1 MSRKENKILVKEV
14 NFGLTPYMNALKKQE
29 KYFNNV
35 IDQKIKNRK
44 SIEKTKTSNFF
55 LWVEHT
61 PVITIGN
68 RGNRNNLLV
77 NEIELKEK
85 KIDLFKTNRGGD
97 ITLHTPGQLVGYPIF
112 DLENFFTDISKYL
125 RLIEETVIKLLSYY
139 GVNAERSD
147 GETGVWIDAKKPS
160 ARKICA
166 IGIKASRWVTM
177 HGFAFNICND
187 LDYYNYIIPCGIKDK
202 NITSLSKELG
212 KNVSVDEVKIR
223 LKETFAE
230 VFKISWI

>member
-1 MSRKENKILVKEV
+1 MVSRENKILVKEIDL
-14 NFGLTPYMNALKKQE
+14 GLSPYVNALKKQE
-29 KYFNNV
+29 KYFNHV

-44 SIEKTKTSNFF
+44 LTKKRNTNNFF

-77 NEIELKEK
+77 NEVELKDK
-85 KIDLFKTNRGGD
+85 KIQLFNTNRGGD
-97 ITLHTPGQLVGYPIF
+97 ITLHNPGQLVGYPIF

-125 RLIEETVIKLLSYY
+125 RLIEESVIKLLNHY
-139 GVNAERSD
+139 GVNGERST

-187 LDYYNYIIPCGIKDK
+187 LDYYDYIIPCGIKNK
-202 NITSLSKELG
+202 NITSLSKELN
-212 KNVSVDEVKIR
+212 KNISVEEVKIK

-230 VFKISWI
+230 VFRISWI

>member
-1 MSRKENKILVKEV
+1 MVPRENKILVKEV
-14 NFGLTPYMNALKKQE
+14 DLGLSTYIDALKKQE
-29 KYFNNV
+29 KYFNSV

-44 SIEKTKTSNFF
+44 LSEKRKTSNFF

-77 NEIELKEK
+77 NEFELKEK
-85 KIDLFKTNRGGD
+85 KIDLFNTNRGGD
-97 ITLHTPGQLVGYPIF
+97 ITLHSPGQLVGYPIF
-112 DLENFFTDISKYL
+112 DLENFFTDISRYL
-125 RLIEETVIKLLSYY
+125 RLIEESVIKLLNDY
-139 GVNAERSD
+139 GVNGERSS

-187 LDYYNYIIPCGIKDK
+187 LDYYNYIIPCGIKNK
-202 NITSLSKELG
+202 NITSLSKELN
-212 KNVSVDEVKIR
+212 KNISVDEVKIR

-230 VFKISWI
+230 VFRISWI

>member
-1 MSRKENKILVKEV
+1 MVHRENKILVEEV
-14 NFGLTPYMNALKKQE
+14 DLGLSPYIDALKKQE
-29 KYFNNV
+29 KYFNII

-44 SIEKTKTSNFF
+44 STEKRKTSNFF

-77 NEIELKEK
+77 NEVELKDK
-85 KIDLFKTNRGGD
+85 KIQLFNTNRGGD
-97 ITLHTPGQLVGYPIF
+97 ITLHSPGQLVGYPIF
-112 DLENFFTDISKYL
+112 DLENFFTDISRYL
-125 RLIEETVIKLLSYY
+125 RLIEESVIKLLKHY
-139 GVNAERSD
+139 GVNGERSS

-187 LDYYNYIIPCGIKDK
+187 LDYYNYIIPCGIKNK
-202 NITSLSKELG
+202 NITSLSKELN
-212 KNVSVDEVKIR
+212 KNISVEEVKIK

-230 VFKISWI
+230 VFRISWI

>member
-1 MSRKENKILVKEV
+1 MVKEIDL
-14 NFGLTPYMNALKKQE
+14 GLSPYVNALKKQE
-29 KYFNNV
+29 KYFNHV

-44 SIEKTKTSNFF
+44 LTKKRNTSNFF

-77 NEIELKEK
+77 NEVELKDK
-85 KIDLFKTNRGGD
+85 KIQLFNTNRGGD
-97 ITLHTPGQLVGYPIF
+97 ITLHNPGQLVGYPIF

-125 RLIEETVIKLLSYY
+125 RLIEESVIKLLNHY
-139 GVNAERSD
+139 GVNGERST

-187 LDYYNYIIPCGIKDK
+187 LDYYDYIIPCGIKNK
-202 NITSLSKELG
+202 NITSLSKELN
-212 KNVSVDEVKIR
+212 KNISVEEVKIK

-230 VFKISWI
+230 VFRISWI

>member
-1 MSRKENKILVKEV
+1 MSHKENKILVKEV
-14 NFGLTPYMNALKKQE
+14 DLGLTTYMNALKKQE

-35 IDQKIKNRK
+35 LDQKIKNRK
-44 SIEKTKTSNFF
+44 SIEKTKTNNFF

-97 ITLHTPGQLVGYPIF
+97 ITLHSPGQLVGYPIL

-125 RLIEETVIKLLSYY
+125 RLIEESVIKLLSDY

-187 LDYYNYIIPCGIKDK
+187 LDYYNYIVPCGIKDK
-202 NITSLSKELG
+202 NITSLSKELA
-212 KNVSVDEVKIR
+212 KNVSVDEVKIKLR
-223 LKETFAE
+223 ETFAD

>member
-1 MSRKENKILVKEV
+1 MVPRENKILVKEV
-14 NFGLTPYMNALKKQE
+14 DLGLSPYIDALKKQE
-29 KYFNNV
+29 KYFNSV

-44 SIEKTKTSNFF
+44 LSEKRKTSNFF

-77 NEIELKEK
+77 NEFELKEK
-85 KIDLFKTNRGGD
+85 KIDLFNTNRGGD
-97 ITLHTPGQLVGYPIF
+97 ITLHSPGQLVGYPIF

-125 RLIEETVIKLLSYY
+125 RLIEESVIKLLNDY
-139 GVNAERSD
+139 GVNGERSS

-187 LDYYNYIIPCGIKDK
+187 LDYYNYIIPCGIKNK
-202 NITSLSKELG
+202 NITSLSKELN
-212 KNVSVDEVKIR
+212 KNISVDEVKIR

-230 VFKISWI
+230 VFRISWI

>member
-1 MSRKENKILVKEV
+1 MVPRENKILVKEV
-14 NFGLTPYMNALKKQE
+14 DLGLSTYIDALKKQE
-29 KYFNNV
+29 KYFNSV

-44 SIEKTKTSNFF
+44 LSEKRKTSNFF

-68 RGNRNNLLV
+68 RGNRNNLLI
-77 NEIELKEK
+77 NEVKLKEK
-85 KIDLFKTNRGGD
+85 KIDLFNTNRGGD
-97 ITLHTPGQLVGYPIF
+97 ITLHSPGQLVGYPIF
-112 DLENFFTDISKYL
+112 DLENFFTDISRYL
-125 RLIEETVIKLLSYY
+125 RLIEESVIKLLYNY
-139 GVNAERSD
+139 GVNGERSP

-187 LDYYNYIIPCGIKDK
+187 LDYYNYIIPCGIKNK
-202 NITSLSKELG
+202 NITSLSKELN
-212 KNVSVDEVKIR
+212 KNISVDEVKIK

-230 VFKISWI
+230 VFRISWI

>member
-1 MSRKENKILVKEV
+1 M
-14 NFGLTPYMNALKKQE
+14 NFFYRFQA
-29 KYFNNV
+29 
-35 IDQKIKNRK
+35 KN
-44 SIEKTKTSNFF
+44 TSNFF

-77 NEIELKEK
+77 NEVELRDK
-85 KIDLFKTNRGGD
+85 KIQLFNTNRGGD
-97 ITLHTPGQLVGYPIF
+97 ITLHSPGQLVGYPIF

-125 RLIEETVIKLLSYY
+125 RLIEESVIKLLNHY
-139 GVNAERSD
+139 GVNGERST

-187 LDYYNYIIPCGIKDK
+187 LDYYNYIIPCGIKNK
-202 NITSLSKELG
+202 NITSLSKELN
-212 KNVSVDEVKIR
+212 KNISVEEVKIK

-230 VFKISWI
+230 EFRISWI

>member
-1 MSRKENKILVKEV
+1 MVSRENKILVKEV
-14 NFGLTPYMNALKKQE
+14 DLGLSTYIDALKKQE
-29 KYFNNV
+29 KYFNYV

-44 SIEKTKTSNFF
+44 LTKKRNTSNFF

-97 ITLHTPGQLVGYPIF
+97 ITLHSPGQLVGYPIF

-125 RLIEETVIKLLSYY
+125 RLIEESVIKLLNHY
-139 GVNAERSD
+139 GVNGERSS

-187 LDYYNYIIPCGIKDK
+187 LDYYNYIIPCGIKNK
-202 NITSLSKELG
+202 NITSLSKELN
-212 KNVSVDEVKIR
+212 KNISVEEVKIK

-230 VFKISWI
+230 VFRISWI

>member
-1 MSRKENKILVKEV
+1 MVPRENKILVKEV
-14 NFGLTPYMNALKKQE
+14 DLGLSTYIDALKKQE
-29 KYFNNV
+29 KYFNSV

-44 SIEKTKTSNFF
+44 LSEKRKTSNFF

-97 ITLHTPGQLVGYPIF
+97 ITLHSPGQLVGYPIL

-125 RLIEETVIKLLSYY
+125 RLIEESVIKLLSDY

-187 LDYYNYIIPCGIKDK
+187 LDYYNYIVPCGIKDK
-202 NITSLSKELG
+202 NITSLSKELA
-212 KNVSVDEVKIR
+212 KNVSVDEVKIKLR
-223 LKETFAE
+223 ETFAD

>member
-1 MSRKENKILVKEV
+1 MVPRENKILVKEV
-14 NFGLTPYMNALKKQE
+14 DLGLSTYIDALKKQE
-29 KYFNNV
+29 KYFNSV

-44 SIEKTKTSNFF
+44 LSEKRKTSNFF

-77 NEIELKEK
+77 NEFELKEK
-85 KIDLFKTNRGGD
+85 KIDLFNTNRGGD
-97 ITLHTPGQLVGYPIF
+97 ITLHSPGQLVGYPIF

-125 RLIEETVIKLLSYY
+125 RLIEESVIKLLNDY
-139 GVNAERSD
+139 GVNGERSS

-187 LDYYNYIIPCGIKDK
+187 LDYYNYIIPCGIKNK
-202 NITSLSKELG
+202 NITSLSKELN
-212 KNVSVDEVKIR
+212 KNISVDEVKIR

-230 VFKISWI
+230 VFRISWI

>member
-1 MSRKENKILVKEV
+1 M
-14 NFGLTPYMNALKKQE
+14 
-29 KYFNNV
+29 
-35 IDQKIKNRK
+35 
-44 SIEKTKTSNFF
+44 
-55 LWVEHT
+55 
-61 PVITIGN
+61 ITIGN

-97 ITLHTPGQLVGYPIF
+97 ITLHSPGQLVGYPIF

-125 RLIEETVIKLLSYY
+125 RLIEESIIKLLNDY
-139 GVNAERSD
+139 GVNGERSS

-187 LDYYNYIIPCGIKDK
+187 LNYYNYIIPCGIKNK
-202 NITSLSKELG
+202 NITSLSKELA
-212 KNVSVDEVKIR
+212 KNVSVDEVKIKLR
-223 LKETFAE
+223 ETFAD

>member
-1 MSRKENKILVKEV
+1 
-14 NFGLTPYMNALKKQE
+14 MNALKKQE

-61 PVITIGN
+61 PVITIGS

-187 LDYYNYIIPCGIKDK
+187 LDYYNYIII
-202 NITSLSKELG
+202 L
-212 KNVSVDEVKIR
+212 
-223 LKETFAE
+223 
-230 VFKISWI
+230 